1 MSKQNIFYI
10 LETDTT
16 DPGSEK
22 SGEYFFEHAYNHLN
36 SVLDTDREGII
47 EALRE
52 WTGKRTEFETMQA
65 VDLAAKLGL
74 VELIPEISKLGDE
87 IRAGKIF
94 YKYYTEWTEKA
105 LEKLNK
111 EKQ

>member
-1 MSKQNIFYI
+1 MSKQNIFYM

-22 SGEYFFEHAYNHLN
+22 SGEYFFEHAFNHLN
-36 SVLDTDREGII
+36 SVLDTDKKGII

-52 WTGKRTEFETMQA
+52 WIGKKAEFETTQA
-65 VDLAAKLGL
+65 VDLAVKLGL
-74 VELIPEISKLGDE
+74 TELIPEISKLDEE

-94 YKYYTEWTEKA
+94 YKYYSLQTEKA

-111 EKQ
+111 LKQ